1 MTIRSWE
8 LKGYELSNGNK
19 ISHGWV
25 KEQQNNTFVTPRLVG
40 KCLPYAVILITF
52 LTHKWHQSM
61 LTTSLQRT
69 LITFPWFSHNKA
81 LTATED
87 MSFNLLRQI
96 TVLRINI
103 LTDGYTVP
111 WNYAVNTKTSMS
123 DTCRSPPRWG
133 VFKRP
138 KLLMWLIFQYWR
150 LVAVSTKTHLL
161 CEETWSLKYLMAIKY
176 NILGNWVAS
185 DLHQHVP
192 EEVKINIRFYNLT
205 YPTTW
210 ILKWNNILKFWAPSI
225 FINNIMIQ

>member
-1 MTIRSWE
+1 MNYQMATKFHMVEWRNNKRTLLLIQDWLASAYLMQWFLLHSWHT
-8 LKGYELSNGNK
+8 NG
-19 ISHGWV
+19 ISPCWRQV
-25 KEQQNNTFVTPRLVG
+25 FKEH
-40 KCLPYAVILITF
+40 ITF
-52 LTHKWHQSM
+52 L
-61 LTTSLQRT
+61 
-69 LITFPWFSHNKA
+69 WFSHNKA

-111 WNYAVNTKTSMS
+111 WNHAVNTKTSMS

>member
-1 MTIRSWE
+1 
-8 LKGYELSNGNK
+8 
-19 ISHGWV
+19 
-25 KEQQNNTFVTPRLVG
+25 
-40 KCLPYAVILITF
+40 
-52 LTHKWHQSM
+52 M

-69 LITFPWFSHNKA
+69 LITFLWFSHNKA

-210 ILKWNNILKFWAPSI
+210 ILKWNNNYIKILGSKYIYQQNYDSIIALFLNNYFSHWELNDKTSLCFW
-225 FINNIMIQ
+225 FFLFC